1 MFMTLDAASKLYDIP
16 KKYLL
21 NLYYADRDSGRD
33 DRFVLIDGVVMVH
46 EDYLCPHKSEM
57 EALYFQA
64 LETTGGN
71 EKAIAKTIAKKTGKD
86 INTVYMY
93 LRNFKFKNYAF
104 AHTVMHILKEFI
116 QTHNLFYAGGIA

>member
-1 MFMTLDAASKLYDIP
+1 MTLDSASKLYGIP

-21 NLYYADRDSGRD
+21 NLYYADRDTHRA
-33 DRFVLIDGVVMVH
+33 DRFILENGVIKVH
-46 EDYLCPHKSEM
+46 EEYLCPHKSEI

-93 LRNFKFKNYAF
+93 LRNFKFKNHIF
-104 AHTVMHILKEFI
+104 AHTVMSVLKEFI
-116 QTHNLFYAGGIA
+116 QTHNLFYARGIA